1 MSKKPVKKVSSGRIE
16 KREKPSKSSK
26 DAISEKK
33 KSSAASGEQ
42 GGDKLKDKLKEYLN
56 KARERRKKQ

>member
-16 KREKPSKSSK
+16 KRPKPSK

-33 KSSAASGEQ
+33 KSSATSGEP
-42 GGDKLKDKLKEYLN
+42 GEDKLKDKLKEYLN